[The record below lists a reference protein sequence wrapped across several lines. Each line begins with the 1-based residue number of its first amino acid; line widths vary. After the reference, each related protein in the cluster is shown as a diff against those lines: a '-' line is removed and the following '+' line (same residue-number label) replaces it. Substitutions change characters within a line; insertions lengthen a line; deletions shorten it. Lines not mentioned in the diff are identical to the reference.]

1 MEQSIS
7 MNYTDVV
14 RQIKTAI
21 LQSRYRA
28 AALANRELL
37 SLYYGIGEFVSKNS
51 REGAWG
57 TGAIDQI
64 SNQLQQ
70 ELPGLRGFSAAN
82 IKNMR
87 LFYEAWRDII
97 NRQLATDDL
106 PTADFE
112 YIINRP
118 SVTDDLQLN
127 HYGLKIHRFDFD

>member
-1 MEQSIS
+1 MQQQFSTNFNQAI
-7 MNYTDVV
+7 
-14 RQIKTAI
+14 QAIKSAI
-21 LQSRYRA
+21 LQSRYKA

-37 SLYYGIGEFVSKNS
+37 SLYYGIGEFVSRKS

-57 TGAIDQI
+57 TRAIDQI

-87 LFYEAWRDII
+87 LFYEAWCDIL

-106 PTADFE
+106 LRSNF
-112 YIINRP
+112 
-118 SVTDDLQLN
+118 
-127 HYGLKIHRFDFD
+127 